1 MSSLG
6 IEAILFSFGGS
17 SLLGFAAGYALR
29 RIIKIAA
36 VIIGVFVLGLA
47 YLSYK
52 GWVNV
57 QWPVV
62 ENQTQQ
68 MVYNASAQVLHMIN
82 DTASK
87 FASATTTSHGLLI
100 GESGVTPIAAG
111 AGFIAGFTLGLK
123 K

>member
-1 MSSLG
+1 MMSSSAG
-6 IEAILFSFGGS
+6 IETILFSFGGS

-52 GWVNV
+52 GWINV

-62 ENQTQQ
+62 EKSN
-68 MVYNASAQVLHMIN
+68 SADCLQHIR
-82 DTASK
+82 S
-87 FASATTTSHGLLI
+87 GL
-100 GESGVTPIAAG
+100 AHD
-111 AGFIAGFTLGLK
+111 
-123 K
+123 